1 MASVWGELK
10 RRNVV
15 KVAVAYAIVGWLL
28 IEVTTTVLPTFEAP
42 AWVLQTITFVII
54 LGFPLAVVLSWIFD
68 LTPEGLERTGPVPV
82 SGRVAKSSE
91 RKLDFAII
99 GALVLAL
106 GFVVYNYV
114 LEDRG
119 AVAVLP
125 NSVAVLPFENLSLDP
140 EDAFF
145 ASGIHEET
153 LNQLAKLRNLSVI
166 SRTSMLRYADSDLSI
181 PEIAEE
187 LNVQTVMEGSVR
199 YAADRVRI
207 TAQLIDAATDEHLW
221 SEVYERDFADIFAIQ
236 SDIAMNIAN
245 ALEAEFSLEEQE
257 SIEKIPTR
265 SVAAYELYLQATAT
279 GLDGRIAI
287 DTAHSL
293 LDRAIELDPEFA
305 LAYARRAGLY
315 QNREAIDDA
324 QKALSLDPNLP
335 SAHLVLSLS
344 DVLGWRWSEGRERLE
359 RALELA
365 PNAPQV
371 LIQYAWVNAISGQHD
386 EAMRDAQRALA
397 LDPNDPGGIV
407 HLFASYVYLLAGRDS
422 EAQRIFRE
430 ANEQNPTSYL
440 FYAWLSRMLRGNP
453 SEAEELAL
461 KAVEYYLEG
470 GAGRHY
476 VTYSLALAGLQDE
489 AVRFSPDVDAPG
501 PAGLRMMRALAHGD
515 QQRAL
520 DVLNRTTETRSRYGY
535 GLILLSHNVW
545 RDPVLDRAEF
555 VEARTR
561 FRQALLE

>member
-1 MASVWGELK
+1 MTSFFGELK

-15 KVAVAYAIVGWLL
+15 KVAVAYAIVGWVL

>member
-1 MASVWGELK
+1 MTSFFGELK

-15 KVAVAYAIVGWLL
+15 KVAVAYAIVGWVL

-489 AVRFSPDVDAPG
+489 AVRFDPDVDAPG

>member
-1 MASVWGELK
+1 MTSFFGELK

-15 KVAVAYAIVGWLL
+15 KVAVAYAIVGWVL

-207 TAQLIDAATDEHLW
+207 TVQLIDAATDEHLW

-489 AVRFSPDVDAPG
+489 AVRFDPDVDAPG